1 MTIIKES
8 GMAFGDY
15 DDKNLFKIENSS
27 IHTLAGLN
35 IKSVEFI
42 LLNEHQKVN
51 NVIILEAKTSCPNPI
66 VEDTPDEKKKKYE
79 KFFSDITDKFT
90 DSINM
95 FAATILNR
103 YRDKSEIGE
112 ELRRTVLEDKYK
124 MLLVLVI
131 SSAEES
137 WLQGPRAELERRL
150 LKMRQIWKCEV
161 LVINKE
167 IAQQKGLLV

>member
-1 MTIIKES
+1 MVMGKAHVFHVGS
-8 GMAFGDY
+8 
-15 DDKNLFKIENSS
+15 LS
-27 IHTLAGLN
+27 
-35 IKSVEFI
+35 
-42 LLNEHQKVN
+42 

-79 KFFSDITDKFT
+79 EFFSDITDKFT

>member
-27 IHTLAGLN
+27 IHKLAGSN

-42 LLNEHQKVN
+42 LLNEHTKVKK
-51 NVIILEAKTSCPNPI
+51 VIILEAKRNCPNEI
-66 VEDTPDEKKKKYE
+66 VKDTSEEKQKNYE
-79 KFFSDITDKFT
+79 KYFSDITAKFS

-95 FAATILNR
+95 FAAAMLNR
-103 YRDKSEIGE
+103 YPDKSEIGE
-112 ELRRTVLEDKYK
+112 ELCRTVPDEKYK

-131 SSAEES
+131 ASAEES

-150 LKMRQIWKCEV
+150 LKMRKIWECDV
-161 LVINKE
+161 LVMNRE
-167 IAQQKGLLV
+167 IAQQKKLLV

>member
-1 MTIIKES
+1 M
-8 GMAFGDY
+8 
-15 DDKNLFKIENSS
+15 
-27 IHTLAGLN
+27 
-35 IKSVEFI
+35 
-42 LLNEHQKVN
+42 
-51 NVIILEAKTSCPNPI
+51 
-66 VEDTPDEKKKKYE
+66 EDTPDEKKKKYE